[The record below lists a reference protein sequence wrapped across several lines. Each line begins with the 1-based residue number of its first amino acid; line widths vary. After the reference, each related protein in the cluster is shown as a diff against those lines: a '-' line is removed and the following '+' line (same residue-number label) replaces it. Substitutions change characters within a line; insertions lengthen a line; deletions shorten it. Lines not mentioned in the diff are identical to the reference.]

1 MPRINPRKLTKLTHV
16 WHARSKTSDS
26 SSNFGKTIRMEMV
39 AQEGEGLF
47 KVSEGGNHR
56 INHSQPALA
65 P

>member
-1 MPRINPRKLTKLTHV
+1 MCGMRVPKHPIRQAT
-16 WHARSKTSDS
+16 
-26 SSNFGKTIRMEMV
+26 FGKTIRMEMV